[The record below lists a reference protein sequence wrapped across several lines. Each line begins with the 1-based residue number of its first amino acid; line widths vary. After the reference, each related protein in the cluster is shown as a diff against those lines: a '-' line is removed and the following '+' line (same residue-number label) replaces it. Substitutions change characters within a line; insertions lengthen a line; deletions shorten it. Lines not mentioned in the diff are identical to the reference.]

1 QLAVGT
7 CEIVML
13 NRDSSQ
19 PKRTIARQ
27 TARCACRRGQIAG
40 TTRAR
45 PACVD
50 ARIVKSRQWCEMS
63 PCSEGEICG
72 LLFNY
77 TGWTCT
83 KGGGRIKTVTSSL
96 QDGGNDI
103 TDGRNKEGTCGA
115 EDDEK
120 CAEKQGGDG
129 LMECEEQN
137 DDDDEL
143 TDRRRSEDGAGA
155 AEEHGK
161 CSEASEE
168 RVRSDPLRKD
178 ISTNMPQQI
187 KMEEKRGVSTA
198 VGEAQGA
205 PANADERTD
214 EDSATETRLC
224 AQSQT
229 GNEQSSGHLETGDSE
244 YQQSSA
250 KPKCCKRIN
259 FPAAQ
264 SPSDV
269 NDRQDKI
276 EVKGQVGELDGEVTD
291 TNNGDRV
298 LQDAGE
304 NSDVDDPKSNGGDPS
319 SSCESDVE
327 IVDVLDSSGSA
338 GIRSSASK
346 VENFL
351 EKCENLKRIINEYVH
366 SQGSPFTRLKR
377 DDVAMET
384 GANRDVAKGEFKVEM
399 NSEPICQA
407 KNSNRDVE
415 IIEVVD
421 DDDEDEETLVDA
433 NDVNGNFPAFES
445 PAQIKTGDAIK
456 SSDKANAH
464 KCDVE
469 IADLRESRRDGAEC
483 QNLLEKIESR
493 KRRVS
498 DGNDETRSD
507 AKAVTPAPMIQTED
521 PSPKRLKPADV
532 QSAAEDLASS
542 RSSEEPN
549 PSIAP
554 EEESESLLDCDGED
568 ALMVQDNCF
577 SPASF
582 TDDPGPDVASS
593 QSSGCFSELQISNVV
608 SLTAP
613 VELPESRASDSGVS
627 NYSMHDEEVSHDLD
641 YKVLKCE
648 ETINQIRAKLRG
660 MEEKLDTLNC

>member
-1 QLAVGT
+1 MPSSGDTEVFIPEQASVITVPVCCLPSSITRKMSMCLVHST
-7 CEIVML
+7 CPATFISPVEL
-13 NRDSSQ
+13 RN
-19 PKRTIARQ
+19 K
-27 TARCACRRGQIAG
+27 G
-40 TTRAR
+40 TTETPR
-45 PACVD
+45 PLTPGQVLLPVVTSNQKAFRILQRFLHSGENSLQIPDETSPAGSSFSRRSHSIVLFDKQIFLVVTKAKACD
-50 ARIVKSRQWCEMS
+50 WSLKKRNPTPYECEAPPLDS
-63 PCSEGEICG
+63 PV
-72 LLFNY
+72 
-77 TGWTCT
+77 T
-83 KGGGRIKTVTSSL
+83 TSSL

-178 ISTNMPQQI
+178 VSTNMPQQI

-421 DDDEDEETLVDA
+421 DDDEDEET
-433 NDVNGNFPAFES
+433 S
-445 PAQIKTGDAIK
+445 W
-456 SSDKANAH
+456 
-464 KCDVE
+464 
-469 IADLRESRRDGAEC
+469 
-483 QNLLEKIESR
+483 
-493 KRRVS
+493 
-498 DGNDETRSD
+498 
-507 AKAVTPAPMIQTED
+507 TPMT
-521 PSPKRLKPADV
+521 
-532 QSAAEDLASS
+532 
-542 RSSEEPN
+542 
-549 PSIAP
+549 
-554 EEESESLLDCDGED
+554 
-568 ALMVQDNCF
+568 
-577 SPASF
+577 
-582 TDDPGPDVASS
+582 
-593 QSSGCFSELQISNVV
+593 
-608 SLTAP
+608 
-613 VELPESRASDSGVS
+613 
-627 NYSMHDEEVSHDLD
+627 
-641 YKVLKCE
+641 
-648 ETINQIRAKLRG
+648 
-660 MEEKLDTLNC
+660 